1 MARPSVTLED
11 ILSAMPKLSVA
22 SLSLIR
28 DVSSSLLINK
38 VDETRAK
45 RGSKPSSSSSKKEK
59 KIAHQA
65 KPAYAD
71 VPEYLAYRRAGK
83 QLTGAL
89 KSLGVSLKEALT
101 NGIDDPQKSVARFI
115 EARNCWFRAKVSFG
129 SDASPT
135 PDPKGQTAEEKAP
148 AGAGKEA

>member
-11 ILSAMPKLSVA
+11 ILSAMPKLSVT

-28 DVSSSLLINK
+28 DMSSSLLINK
-38 VDETRAK
+38 VDESRAM
-45 RGSKPSSSSSKKEK
+45 RGSKSSSSSSSKKEK
-59 KIAHQA
+59 KTAYQA

-101 NGIDDPQKSVARFI
+101 KGIDDPQKSVARFI

-129 SDASPT
+129 SDASPS
-135 PDPKGQTAEEKAP
+135 PGPKGQTSEEKAP
-148 AGAGKEA
+148 